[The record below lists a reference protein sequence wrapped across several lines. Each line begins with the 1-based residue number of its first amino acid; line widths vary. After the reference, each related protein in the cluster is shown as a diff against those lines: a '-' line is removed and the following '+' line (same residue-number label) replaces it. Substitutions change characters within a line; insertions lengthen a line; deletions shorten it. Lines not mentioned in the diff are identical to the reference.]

1 VTNPTL
7 ALEELQVRL
16 ADGDPVVAGQF
27 RSRLEP
33 LVAALVRR
41 TLRFPAD
48 DSPLQ
53 AEVRAEVRR
62 LGLTARGE
70 LLAEDRPMVRLI
82 AGRICNRLIDRF
94 RWPSPR
100 VSGRMPARETVSD
113 LARLSCS
120 I

>member
-1 VTNPTL
+1 MIEHS
-7 ALEELQVRL
+7 LEELQTRL
-16 ADGDPVVAGQF
+16 ADGDPVAARQF

-33 LVAALVRR
+33 LVAAMVRR
-41 TLRFPAD
+41 ALRFPD
-48 DSPLQ
+48 DSSPLQ
-53 AEVRAEVRR
+53 ADVRTEVRR
-62 LGLTARGE
+62 LRLTARGE
-70 LLAEDRPMVRLI
+70 LLAQNRPMVRLI

-100 VSGRMPARETVSD
+100 MSGRVPARETVSD

>member
-1 VTNPTL
+1 MIECS
-7 ALEELQVRL
+7 LEELQARL
-16 ADGDPVVAGQF
+16 AEGDPVAARQF

-33 LVAALVRR
+33 IVAALVRR

-53 AEVRAEVRR
+53 ADVRAEVRR
-62 LGLTARGE
+62 LRLTARGE

-82 AGRICNRLIDRF
+82 TGRICNHLIDRF

-100 VSGRMPARETVSD
+100 VSGRVPARETVSD